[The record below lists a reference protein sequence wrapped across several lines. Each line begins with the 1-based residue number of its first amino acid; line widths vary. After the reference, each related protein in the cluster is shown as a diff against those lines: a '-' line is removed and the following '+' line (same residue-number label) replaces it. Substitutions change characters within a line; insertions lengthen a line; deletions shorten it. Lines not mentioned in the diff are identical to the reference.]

1 MNIIILCNSIYKNQS
16 VCSSETHFIYRLRGG
31 RLPVPLPVKG
41 ERYVK
46 AKQILRG
53 LAEIYVTKR
62 ISRSA
67 ASLSYFLTLSIFPFL
82 IVLNALLGLIDIPED
97 KLIAFGQGIIPAGT
111 LGTIGD
117 YLTYISQNKS
127 GRVLIAGLLLMF
139 TSSSAVFRT
148 FMGIMADMQGKARFN
163 GLWGMLVSFVFSVIF
178 LFTIYAS
185 CLVIMLG
192 EWFMSVVDNFVAVAW
207 FVGIW
212 RWARFAILFFMLYA
226 IIYAMYS
233 FAAPKTGLAVPRKGG
248 ALIAAALLV
257 IISMLFSFIIGMSV
271 RYTLVYG
278 SLASIMILMVW
289 LYFCGHVLVLGNAY
303 NIISF
308 KYRGERK

>member
-1 MNIIILCNSIYKNQS
+1 M
-16 VCSSETHFIYRLRGG
+16 
-31 RLPVPLPVKG
+31 
-41 ERYVK
+41 K
-46 AKQILRG
+46 AKRIFRD
-53 LAEIYVTKR
+53 LAEIYVKKR

-97 KLIAFGQGIIPAGT
+97 KLIAFGQGIIPAST
-111 LGTIGD
+111 LEFLSS
-117 YLTYISQNKS
+117 YLTNISQNNS
-127 GRVLIAGLLLMF
+127 GKVLVAGLLLMF

-148 FMGIMADMQGKARFN
+148 FMGIMADMQGKARFY

-207 FVGIW
+207 FISIW
-212 RWARFAILFFMLYA
+212 RWARFAILFLMLYT
-226 IIYAMYS
+226 IIYAMYA
-233 FAAPKTGLAVPRKGG
+233 FTAPKTGLAVARKGG

-257 IISMLFSFIIGMSV
+257 IISMVFSYFIGMSV
-271 RYTLVYG
+271 KYTLVYG
-278 SLASIMILMVW
+278 SLASIIILMVW
-289 LYFCGHVLVLGNAY
+289 LYLCGHVLVLGNAY

-308 KYRGERK
+308 KYSAAKK